1 MRKLVIAVLQTQS
14 HVCCLQNVTDL
25 HVPRRTVFYS
35 APFSHGPVIA
45 NVTPGDW
52 ILTNNQRP

>member
-1 MRKLVIAVLQTQS
+1 MRKSIIAVLQIQS
-14 HVCCLQNVTDL
+14 HVYCLQDVTDF
-25 HVPRRTVFYS
+25 HVPRRTGFYN